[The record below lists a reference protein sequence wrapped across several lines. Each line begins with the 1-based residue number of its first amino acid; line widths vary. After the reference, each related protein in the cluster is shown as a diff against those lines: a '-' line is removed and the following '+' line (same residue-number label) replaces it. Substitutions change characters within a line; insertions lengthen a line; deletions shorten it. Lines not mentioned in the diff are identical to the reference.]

1 MSTSRKIVPGRNW
14 ESDITATKQHPARGV
29 AVAPLPSSAL
39 FHPVSTN
46 MNSAAV
52 PLPPVFHTVDEMYP
66 LEGEDLKEIQS
77 RYPFHF
83 FKSFLHLA
91 LPSIHLVPFIH
102 SFMTQFGFLAGTRI

>member
-1 MSTSRKIVPGRNW
+1 MSAIFLDLRKNASNLNVDITKSVPDSNW
-14 ESDITATKQHPARGV
+14 ESDITAHQTTPSR
-29 AVAPLPSSAL
+29 AVLRPLPSSAL

-77 RYPFHF
+77 R
-83 FKSFLHLA
+83 
-91 LPSIHLVPFIH
+91 
-102 SFMTQFGFLAGTRI
+102 